1 MTINSQ
7 FTFDARDEELRQQ
20 GLAYW
25 NEVQGPRV
33 GDYVR
38 MPFGAIERISTKTST
53 HFQLADPR
61 FGASYHWAWWYC
73 SFSGG
78 QKPVLYPLAS
88 LADTGD
94 LNDGSVSV
102 FHHDQAGAH
111 RGVSCTIPCRL
122 WHLTE
127 TVEQGA

>member
-25 NEVQGPRV
+25 NDVEGPRV

-38 MPFGAIERISTKTST
+38 MPSGEIERISTKTST
-53 HFQLADPR
+53 HFQVAEPR
-61 FGASYHWAWWYC
+61 FGASYYWAWWYC

-78 QKPVLYPLAS
+78 HKPVLHKLSA
-88 LADTGD
+88 LVFTGTTH
-94 LNDGSVSV
+94 DGDVWV

-111 RGVSCTIPCRL
+111 RGVSCTIPSRL
-122 WHLTE
+122 WHLAE
-127 TVEQGA
+127 TN

>member
-20 GLAYW
+20 GLAIW
-25 NEVQGPRV
+25 NDVAGPRV

-38 MPFGAIERISTKTST
+38 MPSGAIERISTKTAT
-53 HFQLADPR
+53 RFQLAEPR

-78 QKPVLYPLAS
+78 HKPVLHALAS
-88 LADTGD
+88 LADTGN
-94 LNDGSVSV
+94 LIDGSVWV
-102 FHHDQAGAH
+102 FHHGQTGAH

-122 WHLTE
+122 WRLTE
-127 TVEQGA
+127 TH